1 MIFATVGSTYFDK
14 LIMEVDRLAS
24 EGVFKEEVVC
34 QIGSGSYVPR
44 SCRYFAFSGTI
55 EEYLNNCNLIITHGG
70 MTVLEGMW
78 RNKPIVAVANTDI
91 TGNHQVNFL
100 RKLSEISDLV
110 WTDNPKGLRL
120 LIPAA
125 NVGAVH
131 FREPHISE
139 YIRRL
144 VKDK

>member
-44 SCRYFAFSGTI
+44 SCRYFAFSDTI
-55 EEYLNNCNLIITHGG
+55 EEYLNSCTLLITHGG

-78 RNKPIVAVANTDI
+78 RNKPMIAVANTDI
-91 TGNHQVNFL
+91 TGNHQVHFL
-100 RKLSEISDLV
+100 RKLSEISGLV
-110 WTDNPKGLRL
+110 WTDDPVRLRL
-120 LIPAA
+120 LFPSAS
-125 NVGAVH
+125 VGSVH
-131 FREPHISE
+131 FREPHIAE
-139 YIRRL
+139 YIRGL
-144 VKDK
+144 AEGK